1 MLREISQTGASETGA
16 VPRHREERGQGETTE
31 EMKLFF
37 FNVVEKK

>member
-1 MLREISQTGASETGA
+1 MLREISETGASEVGP
-16 VPRHREERGQGETTE
+16 VPRHGEERGQRETTE